1 MEKNYRTKQR
11 VNILKYLKENNA
23 NHVTADEIIEY
34 FKKIDNPIGKSTVY
48 RYLDNLVQEN
58 IIRRYITPERG
69 MSACFQYIDN
79 EESCNSH
86 YHMQCTNCGALIHLE
101 CDEINELS
109 NHILKEHKFKL
120 DTCKTILYGECENCI
135 NRDNF

>member
-11 VNILKYLKENNA
+11 ANILKYLKENNA
-23 NHVTADEIIEY
+23 NPVTADEIIEY

-48 RYLDNLVQEN
+48 R
-58 IIRRYITPERG
+58 TPERG

-86 YHMQCTNCGALIHLE
+86 YHMQCTKCGALIHLE

-135 NRDNF
+135 NRKNL